1 TKMAANRK
9 IEEALS
15 HIREAEKSLKTSLLK
30 WKPDY
35 DLAADEYSAAATCY
49 KTAKQYT
56 QCRECLL
63 KATENYKFNRSFF
76 SAGKCLEQ
84 AALIS
89 KELGDME
96 SIFKL
101 AERSAC
107 MYQEHGI
114 PDTAALTLDKTA
126 KIIEN
131 HLPEKALH

>member
-1 TKMAANRK
+1 MTHKD
-9 IEEALS
+9 
-15 HIREAEKSLKTSLLK
+15 LKTSLLK